1 MELNLTSKQ
10 KTVLWFAGTWFVLM
24 IIGAFAR
31 ADQSWGHTMLYL
43 SGSCLTVAV
52 MNGVKPM
59 GIIARIIL
67 GVVVLIASLAITVLV
82 SVMVQNAIVHIDPL
96 EVWATCLYHTEVLVK
111 IPWEIWL
118 GLSEWWQTGS
128 SDAFRDAGCQGHHL
142 FLVLFFVIMLGVT
155 FLKGLS
161 QWNDAP
167 VK

>member
-10 KTVLWFAGTWFVLM
+10 KTVLWFVGSWFVLM

-31 ADQSWGHTMLYL
+31 ADESWGHTMLYL

-52 MNGVKPM
+52 MKGTKPIGFVAQSLL
-59 GIIARIIL
+59 GIF
-67 GVVVLIASLAITVLV
+67 VLIAALAITILT

-118 GLSEWWQTGS
+118 GLSEWWRTGS
-128 SDAFRDAGCQGHHL
+128 SDAFRSAGCHGHHL
-142 FLVLFFVIMLGVT
+142 FLVLFFTILLGVT

-161 QWNDAP
+161 RWNGAP
-167 VK
+167 A